1 MQMCARTCGAVIPN
15 TTGPRIPWKPKQP
28 AVSVGGLDAGRLNP
42 PSFPGNVSQGAR
54 TSPMLLSRNREKL
67 INVIVFFASNTE
79 HCGKV
84 KLFKLL
90 YLLDFA
96 HFRQTGRS

>member
-1 MQMCARTCGAVIPN
+1 MLIPRT
-15 TTGPRIPWKPKQP
+15 
-28 AVSVGGLDAGRLNP
+28 
-42 PSFPGNVSQGAR
+42 
-54 TSPMLLSRNREKL
+54 REKL
-67 INVIVFFASNTE
+67 INAIVYFATNTQ

-96 HFRQTGRS
+96 HFRQTGRSVTGLDYHAWKMGPVPLDLMQEWDQLEADMATAVKIVPEKVIDYIR